1 MHEIVQ
7 GISLDSSHNN
17 NDNNITL
24 SSMTK
29 LLLYYLDKGEDFTW
43 AHLGIHARDI
53 PCTPHHIYH
62 INNNSSLSMDL
73 GHPPPPDCI
82 KSLDNGN
89 CGFGSEAK
97 YGCLYFQLTWA
108 NIALVTTG
116 MMLALAMTLAIAV
129 LFSTTAL
136 VTKTLIYSIAR
147 AITTTTAASSII
159 QPATLLFYLIF
170 YYVLL
175 HRHEP
180 DNSQHSQPKTNVQ
193 FHHLTNYTS
202 KRWLYIGIMLLF
214 VIFTTMAALLDPVEH
229 LTIQQTAKRIARDHI
244 LCILVVTLVLSI
256 SS

>member
-7 GISLDSSHNN
+7 GISLDSSSHNN
-17 NDNNITL
+17 NHNNITL

-73 GHPPPPDCI
+73 GHPPPDCI
-82 KSLDNGN
+82 KSLDDGN

-97 YGCLYFQLTWA
+97 YGCLFFQLTWA
-108 NIALVTTG
+108 NFALVAAG

-136 VTKTLIYSIAR
+136 VARTLIYSIAR
-147 AITTTTAASSII
+147 AITTTTAATAASSII

-175 HRHEP
+175 RRHEP

-202 KRWLYIGIMLLF
+202 KRRLYIGIMLLF

-229 LTIQQTAKRIARDHI
+229 LAIQQIAKNIARDHI
-244 LCILVVTLVLSI
+244 LCILVVTLVF
-256 SS
+256 